1 MTSDGEEPSIESWL
15 ILTYSELLDVLTTT
29 FDNNKN
35 KLESEAKILI
45 GNYIDIIK
53 HEVIMDEDL
62 EKICKEIYQKHKVAL
77 DLIYEHREDPILQFS
92 DEVKSI
98 IKNSESKYSLVEVEL
113 KKSHIT
119 FRTDT
124 LKKKFITL
132 DKSQSYYDLEFRPD
146 GDGVKISFS
155 LVFHKQKS
163 DTPDANVLKTMK
175 KYASE
180 NKKGIKRLEENDWE
194 WIRAFSV
201 DSKRFDEFDSDQ
213 LGKWIND
220 CLLRISKKERL
231 V

>member
-1 MTSDGEEPSIESWL
+1 M
-15 ILTYSELLDVLTTT
+15 
-29 FDNNKN
+29 
-35 KLESEAKILI
+35 
-45 GNYIDIIK
+45 
-53 HEVIMDEDL
+53 
-62 EKICKEIYQKHKVAL
+62 
-77 DLIYEHREDPILQFS
+77 
-92 DEVKSI
+92 
-98 IKNSESKYSLVEVEL
+98 
-113 KKSHIT
+113 
-119 FRTDT
+119 
-124 LKKKFITL
+124 
-132 DKSQSYYDLEFRPD
+132 DKSQSFYDLEFRSVE
-146 GDGVKISFS
+146 DGVRISFS